1 MNKKIA
7 VLFLRATNESKQ
19 YTCKMKVQVCSVSQ
33 ILICEQLPSITT
45 KTNCTYQSII
55 AFTNIRRKALDG
67 YLVTKAES

>member
-1 MNKKIA
+1 MNQKIA
-7 VLFLRATNESKQ
+7 LLFLRAANESKQ
-19 YTCKMKVQVCSVSQ
+19 YTCTIKVCSVSQ
-33 ILICEQLPSITT
+33 ILTCEQLPSITT